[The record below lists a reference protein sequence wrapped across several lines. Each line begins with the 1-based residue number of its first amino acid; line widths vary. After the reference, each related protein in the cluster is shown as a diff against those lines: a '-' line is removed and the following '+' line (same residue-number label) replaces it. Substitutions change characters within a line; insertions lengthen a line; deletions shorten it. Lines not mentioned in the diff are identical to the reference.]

1 MSQTVKLSIIV
12 PVFNAELYL
21 EQCIRSVLDQT
32 W

>member
-12 PVFNAELYL
+12 PVFNAEPFI

>member
-1 MSQTVKLSIIV
+1 MSRTVKLSVIV

-21 EQCIRSVLDQT
+21 EQCIRNVLDQT